1 MMPMCFKHLRK
12 TENRIFGC
20 TIETNAARPQ
30 GENNLFRTGG
40 QVIYKENTARKPQ
53 NAVFFVHKY
62 HRKSERDESQTKFDT
77 VNKEFADFKR
87 EKKLLD
93 AGKTQAENER
103 DEWKLKSGML
113 ENQLESLKL
122 NNTNLENRIKEL
134 EDELELC
141 GSGDVRRI
149 SAEDERLLSQYK
161 QRYSELRAKF
171 SIGNAAVT
179 AVIRMMRG
187 ESE

>member
-1 MMPMCFKHLRK
+1 MSKK
-12 TENRIFGC
+12 
-20 TIETNAARPQ
+20 
-30 GENNLFRTGG
+30 
-40 QVIYKENTARKPQ
+40 
-53 NAVFFVHKY
+53 
-62 HRKSERDESQTKFDT
+62 
-77 VNKEFADFKR
+77 FADFKR

-93 AGKTQAENER
+93 AGKTHAENEC
-103 DEWKLKSGML
+103 DEWKQKSGML
-113 ENQLESLKL
+113 ENQLESLKP

-179 AVIRMMRG
+179 AVIKGGSVKEFKKQGFRLNGALYAIDVVRLLPSDGVGSKRRAFPLSCFGG
-187 ESE
+187 EK